1 MPRVTPRQVALR
13 ALTMAARRVR
23 QVFII
28 LNSQQLLDGDYS
40 DLNEHNDSFDAL
52 LLYEHRLKR
61 LHITRYVTPR
71 EHCYYSTW
79 VYELDLRKVDGEV
92 PWLTDREFLLK
103 Y

>member
-1 MPRVTPRQVALR
+1 MPRVTPRQVALIS
-13 ALTMAARRVR
+13 LTAVMQYVN
-23 QVFII
+23 QLFII
-28 LNSQQLLDGDYS
+28 LNNQKLLDGKFRN
-40 DLNEHNDSFDAL
+40 LNEHKDLCVAL